1 MTVHG
6 SVTQGERLAVLYRV
20 VNGLIRTQV
29 VSQLLLAGVLIAA
42 GHAQSAPRQD
52 SSGSSTSVAAS
63 ATNNSAASARV
74 VLKVGD
80 VQVTQ
85 AQFEAMVRDLEEQQ
99 GPADL
104 SRKAIGEN
112 YSSLLMLSQQA
123 TANHMDTSPEVLRQL
138 AIDRTQILSNA
149 EFAKLKA
156 EAQPTPE
163 EINAYYT
170 AHMADYDVVALRR
183 LFIWKKAADSKDGRG
198 MSEQDA
204 QALANAVRQSSASEA
219 DAKKLIRDPN
229 SVVLDSDPLTFQHG
243 EMPGKME
250 KAAFAL
256 TKPGEWTVFEDT
268 PTTLVLLQLVKRSR
282 LDLKD
287 VSPQIEKKLQAEK
300 LRAELDELKKKSGIW
315 MDEQYFAAK
324 APASK
329 TQTQASGPEKQ

>member
-1 MTVHG
+1 
-6 SVTQGERLAVLYRV
+6 
-20 VNGLIRTQV
+20 
-29 VSQLLLAGVLIAA
+29 LLAALLVAA
-42 GHAQSAPRQD
+42 GYAQSVPKQ
-52 SSGSSTSVAAS
+52 STAVAAS
-63 ATNNSAASARV
+63 AANGSPGSDRV

-85 AQFEAMVRDLEEQQ
+85 AQFESMVRDLEAQQ

-123 TANHMDTSPEVLRQL
+123 TANHLDSSPEVLRQL

-156 EAQPTPE
+156 EAQPTPKE
-163 EINAYYT
+163 VNAYYT
-170 AHMADYDVVALRR
+170 AHLDDYDVVELRR
-183 LFIWKKAADSKDGRG
+183 LFIWKKAADGKDGRG

-204 QALANAVRQSSASEA
+204 QALAHAVRQSSASGA
-219 DAKKLIRDPN
+219 DLKKLVRDPN
-229 SVVLDSDPLTFQHG
+229 SVVLDSDPLPFQHG
-243 EMPGKME
+243 ELPEKMD

-268 PTTLVLLQLVKRSR
+268 PTTLVMLQLVKRSR

-300 LRAELDELKKKSGIW
+300 LRAEMDGLKKKSGIW

-324 APASK
+324 SPGSK